1 MSQFPDAK
9 QLFTTVTE
17 DGKSIL
23 SIEPYAVPEPK
34 EHEVVVQM
42 EAVPINPSDLGLL
55 TAAANMDTVRSETV
69 DGHPALVADVDA
81 AMQPFFKGRAGKK
94 MAAGNEG
101 AGTVVAAGSSD
112 AAQALMGKVVTIV
125 GGEMYRTHRVMPAMM
140 CVPLPEGAPAKE
152 GASLFVNP
160 MTAQGFLNTMRAEGH
175 EGLVHTAAA
184 SNLGQMLAKLCLK
197 EGVPLVAIVRSDAQK
212 KILTDIGLTHVID
225 SSKDDF
231 MEQLIAALAETGATL
246 GFDAIG
252 GGKMASYILTA
263 MEKAAAVRGAE
274 FSVYGSTVNKQVYI
288 YGRLDTGETIL
299 GGGLGLYWG
308 VGGWLLTPHL
318 EKVGMERMMEMR
330 MYTVEERNGIFNSDY
345 SSEISLMDM
354 IDPETAKGY
363 EKKATGEKVLV
374 NPSL

>member
-17 DGKSIL
+17 AGQSIL

-34 EHEVVVQM
+34 EHEVVVRM

-94 MAAGNEG
+94 LAAGNEG

-125 GGEMYRTHRVMPAMM
+125 GGEMYRTHRVMPAGM
-140 CVPLPEGAPAKE
+140 CVPLPEGAPARE

-160 MTAQGFLNTMRAEGH
+160 MTVQGFLNTMRAEGH
-175 EGLVHTAAA
+175 EALVHTAAA

-197 EGVPLVAIVRSDAQK
+197 EGVDLVAIVRSDAQK

-231 MEQLIAALAETGATL
+231 MDKLIAALAETGATL

-330 MYTVEERNGIFNSDY
+330 MYTVEERNGIFHSDY

-354 IDPETAKGY
+354 IDPEIAKGY
-363 EKKATGEKVLV
+363 DKKATGEKVLV

>member
-23 SIEPYAVPEPK
+23 SIEPYEVPELK
-34 EHEVVVQM
+34 DHEVVVRM

-94 MAAGNEG
+94 LAAGNEG
-101 AGTVVAAGSSD
+101 AGTVVAAGSSG

-160 MTAQGFLNTMRAEGH
+160 MTVQGFLNTMRAEGH
-175 EGLVHTAAA
+175 EALVHTAAA

-197 EGVPLVAIVRSDAQK
+197 EGVDLVAIVRSDAQK

-231 MEQLIAALAETGATL
+231 MDKLIAALAETGATL

-318 EKVGMERMMEMR
+318 EKVGGERMMEMR

-354 IDPETAKGY
+354 IDPEIAKGY